1 VEIEPHPSLT
11 LALVRSEGQ
20 FHTPTVFL
28 FTEIS
33 TPNIN
38 YPGLIW
44 DSSGGTVS
52 REHGLIFTMLAAS
65 LVSLM
70 YSGSCLVL

>member
-1 VEIEPHPSLT
+1 MC
-11 LALVRSEGQ
+11 
-20 FHTPTVFL
+20 FL

-52 REHGLIFTMLAAS
+52 HEYGLIFIMLVAR
-65 LVSLM
+65 LVITS
-70 YSGSCLVL
+70 VLWKVFSALHILH

>member
-1 VEIEPHPSLT
+1 MQLYLFLT
-11 LALVRSEGQ
+11 SAVDGGEGQ
-20 FHTPTVFL
+20 NHAVTFF

-44 DSSGGTVS
+44 DSSGATVS
-52 REHGLIFTMLAAS
+52 HEHGLIFAMLAAS
-65 LVSLM
+65 LVSLV
-70 YSGSCLVL
+70 YSGSCLML